1 MEHNVE
7 AESEGDNE
15 EGVPDQEQEER
26 LQDFVEHGDVNV
38 IPGNFLE
45 NVLDS
50 FYTKSKPGARGEL
63 PRGKKNCRIGKRIVT

>member
-50 FYTKSKPGARGEL
+50 FYTSM
-63 PRGKKNCRIGKRIVT
+63 